1 MKVLKKT
8 LIIILATVLVL
19 AAGAYLY
26 LRTGL
31 PDYTTNLT
39 AASLTAPVSIER
51 NRFAVPTV
59 TAKNMEDLYFA
70 WGYVNAQDRMF
81 QMEFTRR
88 VGQGRIAEFAGEE
101 ALSKDIFLRAVG
113 FYDRAKDSAKA
124 LDPRYRVLYQ
134 RYVDGINHYLDT
146 KGPNLYMKLLGMK
159 KEKWEI
165 ADSVLVGEMLSWSLA
180 YNMKH
185 ELLYQRILKKLGKE
199 KGMQL
204 LNFAP
209 PGTPTII
216 DDRVTSIM
224 TTMTAMNEEKLT
236 ALVGEFDWLLGCR
249 SASNNWVIGPKKTAH
264 GGAILCT
271 DMQVHQSKLPNDFYY
286 IRVKAGDFEATG
298 AQVAGVPLIVSGYNK
313 HCAWGLTNQGADMV
327 DLFVEKIN
335 WDKKTYR
342 HRGKDI
348 ALTAKEYVFQIKK
361 KGPVTKT
368 IYYAGAKPVLSEVF
382 KDLGVDLSLDW
393 TGFDYFNYE
402 GFFMINAAKN
412 YAEFMEGAKKIRM
425 SPQNLVYADDKGN
438 IAYRVIG
445 SLPLREKG
453 TGNII
458 QDGERVS
465 RNWKGNIPDDKYPL
479 VKNPPRGFIATANT
493 KTVKDYPFE
502 LNATYAPSYRYENIA
517 RMLRDKNGIDV
528 EYCEKMQTDTH
539 TVLSRRII
547 AIVKKH
553 VKVDAKDVMKK
564 KAYDMLLAW
573 DGNSTIDSA
582 ASSIYNTFYVRFA
595 WQTFADELGPEL
607 ATEYI
612 SERYISMERFLEMV
626 DTGSPFFDDISTPA
640 KETVTDIA
648 TRAFTETCSLLEKQF
663 GSKDPSLWKWGA
675 IHKIRF
681 DHVLGQSALLRP
693 FVNYGPFSFEGDG
706 ETNNRARFNEVA
718 PPYIADLASAPRMII
733 RFDPKPKAYM
743 MLITGENEY
752 FMSKHN
758 TDMTDAW
765 LRHEYFCMEDE
776 KAQYSMT
783 MSPEVK
789 GGK

>member
-1 MKVLKKT
+1 MKKI
-8 LIIILATVLVL
+8 LIIALAVIVLI

-26 LRTGL
+26 LRAGL
-31 PDYTTNLT
+31 PEYTTNLT
-39 AASLTAPVSIER
+39 AAGLTAPVSIER

-59 TAKNMEDLYFA
+59 TAKNREDLYFA

-101 ALSKDIFLRAVG
+101 ALSKDIFLRAVR
-113 FYDRAKDSAKA
+113 FYDRANDYAKA
-124 LDPRYRVLYQ
+124 MDPQIRVYYQ
-134 RYVDGINHYLDT
+134 RYIDGVNHYLDT
-146 KGPNLYMKLLGMK
+146 KGPNLYMKLMGMK

-165 ADSVLVGEMLSWSLA
+165 ADSVLVGVMLNWSLA

-185 ELLYQRILKKLGKE
+185 ELLYHRILKKLGKE
-199 KGMQL
+199 KGMQF
-204 LNFAP
+204 LNFSP

-216 DDRVTSIM
+216 DDRVASIM
-224 TTMTAMNEEKLT
+224 TMMNEEKLA
-236 ALVGEFDWLLGCR
+236 ALVGELDWLLGCR
-249 SASNNWVIGPKKTAH
+249 SASNNWVIGPKKAAH

-298 AQVAGVPLIVSGYNK
+298 AQVAGVPFIVSGYNK
-313 HCAWGLTNQGADMV
+313 HLAWGLTNQGADMV

-348 ALTAKEYVFQIKK
+348 ALTAKEHVFQIKK

-382 KDLGVDLSLDW
+382 KDLGFDVSLDW
-393 TGFDYFNYE
+393 TGFDYFNSD

-412 YAEFMEGAKKIRM
+412 YNEFMKGAKKIRM

-438 IAYRVIG
+438 IAFRVIG

-458 QDGERVS
+458 QDGERTA

-479 VKNPPRGFIATANT
+479 VKNPPRGFIATANN
-493 KTVKDYPFE
+493 KNVKDYPFE
-502 LNATYAPSYRYENIA
+502 FNPTYAPSYRYENIA

-528 EYCEKMQTDTH
+528 DYAKKMQTDTH

-553 VKVDAKDVMKK
+553 VKVDAKDAMKK

-573 DGNSTIDSA
+573 DGNSAIDST
-582 ASSIYNTFYVRFA
+582 ASSVYNTFYVRFA
-595 WQTFADELGPEL
+595 WQALADELGPEL
-607 ATEYI
+607 AAEYI
-612 SERYISMERFLEMV
+612 TERYISMERFLEMA

-640 KETVTDIA
+640 KETVSDIA
-648 TRAFTETCSLLEKQF
+648 TRAFTETCAMLENQF
-663 GSKDPSLWKWGA
+663 GSKDPSLWKWGE

-681 DHVLGQSALLRP
+681 DHVLGKSALLRP
-693 FVNYGPFSFEGDG
+693 FVNYGPLSFEGDG

-718 PPYIADLASAPRMII
+718 PPYITDLASAPRMII

-743 MLITGENEY
+743 MLITGQNEY
-752 FMSKHN
+752 FMSRHN

-783 MSPEVK
+783 MSPAVI

>member
-1 MKVLKKT
+1 MKVFKKT
-8 LIIILATVLVL
+8 LIIILATILVL

-59 TAKNMEDLYFA
+59 TAKNMDDLYFA

-88 VGQGRIAEFAGEE
+88 VGQGRIAEFAGED
-101 ALSKDIFLRAVG
+101 ALSKDIFLRSVR
-113 FYDRAKDSAKA
+113 FHDRAKDYAKA

-165 ADSVLVGEMLSWSLA
+165 ADSVLVGAMLNWSLA

-185 ELLYQRILKKLGKE
+185 ELLYHRILKKVGKE
-199 KGMQL
+199 KGMEL
-204 LNFAP
+204 LNFLP
-209 PGTPTII
+209 PGSPTII
-216 DDRVTSIM
+216 DDRVASIM
-224 TTMTAMNEEKLT
+224 TTMNEEKLAT
-236 ALVGEFDWLLGCR
+236 LVGEFDWLLGSR

-271 DMQVHQSKLPNDFYY
+271 DMQVHNSKLPNDFYY

-298 AQVAGVPLIVSGYNK
+298 AQVAGVPFISSGYNK
-313 HCAWGLTNQGADMV
+313 HLAWGLTNQGADMV

-335 WDKKTYR
+335 WEKKTYR
-342 HRGKDI
+342 HKGKDI
-348 ALTAKEYVFQIKK
+348 ALTAKEHVFQIKK

-368 IYYAGAKPVLSEVF
+368 IYYAGVKPVLSEVF
-382 KDLGVDLSLDW
+382 KDLGFDVSLDW
-393 TGFDYFNYE
+393 TGFDYFNSD

-412 YAEFMEGAKKIRM
+412 YAEFMEGAKNIRM

-445 SLPLREKG
+445 SLPVREKD

-479 VKNPPRGFIATANT
+479 VKNPPRGFIATANN
-493 KTVKDYPFE
+493 KNVKDYPFE

-528 EYCEKMQTDTH
+528 DYAKKMQTDTH

-553 VKVDAKDVMKK
+553 VKVDMKDAMNK

-573 DGNSTIDSA
+573 DGNSAIDSA

-595 WQTFADELGPEL
+595 WQTLADELGPEL
-607 ATEYI
+607 AKEYI

-626 DTGSPFFDDISTPA
+626 DKGSSFFDDISTPT
-640 KETVTDIA
+640 KETVSDIA
-648 TRAFTETCSLLEKQF
+648 TRAFNETCSLLEIQF
-663 GSKDPSLWKWGA
+663 GSKDPSLWKWGK

-681 DHVLGQSALLRP
+681 DHPLGQSALLRP
-693 FVNYGPFSFEGDG
+693 FVNYGPLSFEGDG

-718 PPYIADLASAPRMII
+718 PPYIADLASAPRMVI

-765 LRHEYFCMEDE
+765 LRHDYFCMEDE

>member
-1 MKVLKKT
+1 LK
-8 LIIILATVLVL
+8 
-19 AAGAYLY
+19 
-26 LRTGL
+26 
-31 PDYTTNLT
+31 
-39 AASLTAPVSIER
+39 
-51 NRFAVPTV
+51 
-59 TAKNMEDLYFA
+59 
-70 WGYVNAQDRMF
+70 
-81 QMEFTRR
+81 RR
-88 VGQGRIAEFAGEE
+88 
-101 ALSKDIFLRAVG
+101 
-113 FYDRAKDSAKA
+113 
-124 LDPRYRVLYQ
+124 
-134 RYVDGINHYLDT
+134 
-146 KGPNLYMKLLGMK
+146 
-159 KEKWEI
+159 
-165 ADSVLVGEMLSWSLA
+165 
-180 YNMKH
+180 
-185 ELLYQRILKKLGKE
+185 
-199 KGMQL
+199 
-204 LNFAP
+204 
-209 PGTPTII
+209 
-216 DDRVTSIM
+216 
-224 TTMTAMNEEKLT
+224 
-236 ALVGEFDWLLGCR
+236 
-249 SASNNWVIGPKKTAH
+249 
-264 GGAILCT
+264 
-271 DMQVHQSKLPNDFYY
+271 
-286 IRVKAGDFEATG
+286 
-298 AQVAGVPLIVSGYNK
+298 
-313 HCAWGLTNQGADMV
+313 
-327 DLFVEKIN
+327 
-335 WDKKTYR
+335 
-342 HRGKDI
+342 
-348 ALTAKEYVFQIKK
+348 
-361 KGPVTKT
+361 
-368 IYYAGAKPVLSEVF
+368 
-382 KDLGVDLSLDW
+382 
-393 TGFDYFNYE
+393 
-402 GFFMINAAKN
+402 
-412 YAEFMEGAKKIRM
+412 MEGAKKIRM

-493 KTVKDYPFE
+493 KTVKDYPFD

-539 TVLSRRII
+539 TVLSRGII

-564 KAYDMLLAW
+564 KAYDDMLLAW

-681 DHVLGQSALLRP
+681 GHVLGQSALLRP

>member
-1 MKVLKKT
+1 MKKI
-8 LIIILATVLVL
+8 LIIALVVIVLI
-19 AAGAYLY
+19 ASGAYMY

-59 TAKNMEDLYFA
+59 TAKNMDDLYFA

-88 VGQGRIAEFAGEE
+88 VGQGRITEFAGED
-101 ALSKDIFLRAVG
+101 ALSKDIFLRSVR
-113 FYDRAKDSAKA
+113 FHERAKDYAKA
-124 LDPRYRVLYQ
+124 LDPRYRLLYQ
-134 RYVDGINHYLDT
+134 RYVDGINYYLDT

-165 ADSVLVGEMLSWSLA
+165 ADSVLVGAMLNWSLA

-185 ELLYQRILKKLGKE
+185 ELLYHRILKKLGKE
-199 KGMQL
+199 KGMEL
-204 LNFAP
+204 LNFSP
-209 PGTPTII
+209 PGASTII
-216 DDRVTSIM
+216 DDRVASIM
-224 TTMTAMNEEKLT
+224 TTMNEEKLAT
-236 ALVGEFDWLLGCR
+236 LVGEFDWLLGSR

-271 DMQVHQSKLPNDFYY
+271 DMQVHNSKLPNDFYY

-298 AQVAGVPLIVSGYNK
+298 AQVAGVPFISSGYNK

-342 HRGKDI
+342 HRGNDI
-348 ALTAKEYVFQIKK
+348 ALTAKEHVFQIKK
-361 KGPVTKT
+361 KGTVTKT
-368 IYYAGAKPVLSEVF
+368 IYYAGVKPVLSEVF
-382 KDLGVDLSLDW
+382 KDLGFDVSLDW
-393 TGFDYFNYE
+393 TGFDYFNID

-412 YAEFMEGAKKIRM
+412 YAEFMEGAKNIRM

-445 SLPLREKG
+445 SLPVREKG

-458 QDGERVS
+458 QDGERTA

-479 VKNPPRGFIATANT
+479 VKNPPRGFIATANN
-493 KTVKDYPFE
+493 KNVKDYPFE

-528 EYCEKMQTDTH
+528 DYAKKMQTDTH

-553 VKVDAKDVMKK
+553 VKVDAKNALNK

-573 DGNSTIDSA
+573 DGNSAIDSA

-595 WQTFADELGPEL
+595 WQTIADELGPEL
-607 ATEYI
+607 AKEYI
-612 SERYISMERFLEMV
+612 VERYISMERFLEMV
-626 DTGSPFFDDISTPA
+626 DKGSTFFDDISTPTN
-640 KETVTDIA
+640 ETVSDIA

-663 GSKDPSLWKWGA
+663 GSKDPSLWKWGK

-681 DHVLGQSALLRP
+681 DHPLGQSALLRP
-693 FVNYGPFSFEGDG
+693 FVNYGPLSFEGDG

-718 PPYIADLASAPRMII
+718 PPYIADLASAPRMVI

-783 MSPEVK
+783 MSPEIR

>member
-1 MKVLKKT
+1 MKKI
-8 LIIILATVLVL
+8 LIIALVVIVLI
-19 AAGAYLY
+19 ASGAYMY

-59 TAKNMEDLYFA
+59 TAKNMDDLYFA

-88 VGQGRIAEFAGEE
+88 VGQGRITEFAGED
-101 ALSKDIFLRAVG
+101 ALSKDIFLRSVR
-113 FYDRAKDSAKA
+113 FHERAKDYAKA
-124 LDPRYRVLYQ
+124 LDPRYRLLYQ
-134 RYVDGINHYLDT
+134 RYVDGINYYLDT

-165 ADSVLVGEMLSWSLA
+165 ADSVLVGAMLNWSLA

-185 ELLYQRILKKLGKE
+185 ELLYHRILKKLGKE
-199 KGMQL
+199 KGMEL
-204 LNFAP
+204 LNFSP
-209 PGTPTII
+209 PGASTII
-216 DDRVTSIM
+216 DDRVASIM
-224 TTMTAMNEEKLT
+224 TTMNEEKLAT
-236 ALVGEFDWLLGCR
+236 LVGEFDWLLGSR

-271 DMQVHQSKLPNDFYY
+271 DMQVHNSKLPNDFYY

-298 AQVAGVPLIVSGYNK
+298 AQVAGVPFISSGYNK

-342 HRGKDI
+342 HRGNDI
-348 ALTAKEYVFQIKK
+348 ALSAKEHVFQIKK
-361 KGPVTKT
+361 KGTVTKT
-368 IYYAGAKPVLSEVF
+368 IYYAGVKPVLSEVF
-382 KDLGVDLSLDW
+382 KDLGFDVSLDW
-393 TGFDYFNYE
+393 TGFDYFNID

-412 YAEFMEGAKKIRM
+412 YAEFMEGAKNIRM

-445 SLPLREKG
+445 SLPVREKG

-458 QDGERVS
+458 QDGERTA

-479 VKNPPRGFIATANT
+479 VKNPPRGFIATANN
-493 KTVKDYPFE
+493 KNVKDYPFE

-528 EYCEKMQTDTH
+528 DYAKKMQTDTH

-553 VKVDAKDVMKK
+553 VKVDAKNALNK

-573 DGNSTIDSA
+573 DGNSAIDSA

-595 WQTFADELGPEL
+595 WQTIADELGPEL
-607 ATEYI
+607 AKEYI
-612 SERYISMERFLEMV
+612 VERYISMERFLEMV
-626 DTGSPFFDDISTPA
+626 DKGSTFFDDISTPTN
-640 KETVTDIA
+640 ETVSDIA

-663 GSKDPSLWKWGA
+663 GSKDPSLWKWGK

-681 DHVLGQSALLRP
+681 DHPLGQSALLRP
-693 FVNYGPFSFEGDG
+693 FVNYGPLSFEGDG

-718 PPYIADLASAPRMII
+718 PPYIADLASAPRMVI

-783 MSPEVK
+783 MSPEIR

>member
-1 MKVLKKT
+1 
-8 LIIILATVLVL
+8 
-19 AAGAYLY
+19 
-26 LRTGL
+26 
-31 PDYTTNLT
+31 
-39 AASLTAPVSIER
+39 
-51 NRFAVPTV
+51 
-59 TAKNMEDLYFA
+59 
-70 WGYVNAQDRMF
+70 
-81 QMEFTRR
+81 
-88 VGQGRIAEFAGEE
+88 
-101 ALSKDIFLRAVG
+101 
-113 FYDRAKDSAKA
+113 
-124 LDPRYRVLYQ
+124 
-134 RYVDGINHYLDT
+134 
-146 KGPNLYMKLLGMK
+146 
-159 KEKWEI
+159 
-165 ADSVLVGEMLSWSLA
+165 
-180 YNMKH
+180 
-185 ELLYQRILKKLGKE
+185 
-199 KGMQL
+199 
-204 LNFAP
+204 
-209 PGTPTII
+209 
-216 DDRVTSIM
+216 
-224 TTMTAMNEEKLT
+224 
-236 ALVGEFDWLLGCR
+236 
-249 SASNNWVIGPKKTAH
+249 
-264 GGAILCT
+264 
-271 DMQVHQSKLPNDFYY
+271 
-286 IRVKAGDFEATG
+286 VKAGDFEATG
-298 AQVAGVPLIVSGYNK
+298 AQVAGVPFIASGYNK

-348 ALTAKEYVFQIKK
+348 ALTAKEHVFQIKN
-361 KGPVTKT
+361 KGPITKT
-368 IYYAGAKPVLSEVF
+368 IYYAGVKPVLSEVF
-382 KDLGVDLSLDW
+382 KDLGFDVSLDW
-393 TGFDYFNYE
+393 TGFDYFNID

-412 YAEFMEGAKKIRM
+412 YAEFMEGAKNIRM
-425 SPQNLVYADDKGN
+425 SPQNMVYADDKGN

-445 SLPLREKG
+445 SLPVREKG

-458 QDGERVS
+458 QDGERTA

-479 VKNPPRGFIATANT
+479 VKNPPRGFIATANN

-502 LNATYAPSYRYENIA
+502 LNPTYAPSYRYENIA

-553 VKVDAKDVMKK
+553 VKVDAKNDMNK

-573 DGNSTIDSA
+573 DGNSAIDSA
-582 ASSIYNTFYVRFA
+582 ASSVYNTFYVRFA
-595 WQTFADELGPEL
+595 WQTIADELGPEL

-612 SERYISMERFLEMV
+612 AERYISMERFLEMA
-626 DTGSPFFDDISTPA
+626 DKGSSFFDDISTPT
-640 KETVTDIA
+640 KETVSDIA
-648 TRAFTETCSLLEKQF
+648 SRAFTETCSLLEKQF
-663 GSKDPSLWKWGA
+663 GSKDPSSWKWGA

-693 FVNYGPFSFEGDG
+693 FVNYGPLSFEGDG

-718 PPYIADLASAPRMII
+718 PPYIADLASAPRMVI